1 MRLFVG
7 VTDWNWWSL
16 HAGKPFVEE
25 VNFWRPSPAASFQ
38 ALNAGEMFLFKL
50 HSPRNAIAG
59 GGFFTRFV
67 SLPVSLAWEAFGEGN
82 GAKSLAEVRAR
93 ISFYRRTPI
102 AATEDPNIGCILLEE
117 PFFFPEKDWIPTP
130 SDFSA
135 NVVVGKGYDTASETG
150 QLLWQQVGQ
159 RLQAVR
165 LRSQDAGPA
174 LSAAADA
181 ARFGSPTIVLPR
193 LGQGSFRVLITEAYT
208 RRCAV
213 TGERTLPVLEAAH
226 IRPYAKGGAHELS
239 NGLLL
244 RSDLHTLFD
253 RGYVGIDPKERR
265 VLVSSRI
272 KEEFENGRDYY
283 SLQGRSIAPPVD
295 KLAVPAFENLL
306 YHAEHVFR

>member
-1 MRLFVG
+1 
-7 VTDWNWWSL
+7 
-16 HAGKPFVEE
+16 
-25 VNFWRPSPAASFQ
+25 
-38 ALNAGEMFLFKL
+38 
-50 HSPRNAIAG
+50 
-59 GGFFTRFV
+59 
-67 SLPVSLAWEAFGEGN
+67 
-82 GAKSLAEVRAR
+82 LAEVRAR

-165 LRSQDAGPA
+165 LRSQEAGPA